1 MIAYL
6 EKELIDF
13 YISPTWSVKRNEK
26 LNICSVLK
34 RIAFYKIFQFHLNE
48 VDIYVIRTNR
58 K

>member
-13 YISPTWSVKRNEK
+13 YISPTRSVKRNEK
-26 LNICSVLK
+26 LNICSVLQ

>member
-13 YISPTWSVKRNEK
+13 YISPTGSVKRNEK
-26 LNICSVLK
+26 LNICSVLQ